1 MALWRAKDKPPV
13 ELVVANLNLTGNDR
27 MQDRTYLKQKYR
39 KISVALIS
47 NFLILG
53 AMAAVMRPSFET
65 NDDIVF
71 AELGSGLRGV
81 KDAHLVFQNYGLGM
95 IYRLLYGVTGRLP
108 WYTIVQY
115 MILFVAFTV
124 VTYVLISR
132 LGEISGLCLFVI
144 LACGFGYE
152 GYIHLQFTKT
162 AGIAAAAAVF
172 LLLYL
177 LEQEKY
183 SWWGIAGGILL
194 AVIAYMYREDQFWA
208 SCGLMA
214 GAGLLFLFD
223 LRKYR
228 NKKLRRLGI
237 CVLTFGVLLLSVF
250 GVDRWDSSKYR
261 SAEWKEYQEFNQ
273 LRSEL
278 LDYGFP
284 DYDSN
289 QKIYEELGI
298 SREAY
303 ELYKSWNFNDTEKFD
318 TEVMKKLVDLKQKR
332 PLTIRT
338 VTAFI
343 RRFPSDLLRM
353 PMFYFFAVFALL
365 WILCGKKDVCSVISV
380 LAECLLLV
388 AVYFYLYYQGRYM
401 VNRVDVG
408 LWFSACLV
416 MLWIFSSGEVR
427 HMNTKVSVLLC
438 MICVAL
444 GQFMMYT
451 DWRLATSS
459 IPEARVSQ
467 RAVLETI
474 GTDKEHTYLAK
485 SGMLSEIVCYGPF
498 DRMPEN
504 LLDNVYWFGGWECRT
519 PGYTRAMEVHG
530 IINPYR
536 DVVNNENIYLV
547 DDNID
552 LTLKYIRQYYAENA
566 EAVFVKT
573 IGNVDVYQI
582 TDDSV
587 KKE

>member
-1 MALWRAKDKPPV
+1 
-13 ELVVANLNLTGNDR
+13 

-47 NFLILG
+47 NLLILG
-53 AMAAVMRPSFET
+53 VMVAFMRPSFET

-95 IYRLLYGVTGRLP
+95 IYRFLYGVTGRLP

-115 MILFVAFTV
+115 MILFAAFTV

-228 NKKLRRLGI
+228 NKKLRRLEI

-289 QKIYEELGI
+289 QEIYEELGI

-338 VTAFI
+338 VTAFL

-353 PMFYFFAVFALL
+353 PMFYFFAVFAVL
-365 WILCGKKDVCSVISV
+365 WLLCGKKDVFSIISV

-427 HMNTKVSVLLC
+427 YMNTKVSVLLC
-438 MICVAL
+438 MICVVL
-444 GQFMMYT
+444 GQFMMYK

-519 PGYTRAMEVHG
+519 PGYTRAMEVRG

-536 DVVNNENIYLV
+536 DVVNNENVYLV

>member
-1 MALWRAKDKPPV
+1 
-13 ELVVANLNLTGNDR
+13 

-47 NFLILG
+47 NLLILG
-53 AMAAVMRPSFET
+53 AMAAFMRPSFET

-115 MILFVAFTV
+115 MILFAAFTV

-289 QKIYEELGI
+289 QEIYEELGI

-338 VTAFI
+338 VTAFL

-353 PMFYFFAVFALL
+353 PMFYFFAVFAVL
-365 WILCGKKDVCSVISV
+365 WLLCGKKDVCSVISV

-427 HMNTKVSVLLC
+427 YMNTKVSVLLC
-438 MICVAL
+438 MICVVL
-444 GQFMMYT
+444 GQFMMYK

-530 IINPYR
+530 IINLYR
-536 DVVNNENIYLV
+536 DVVNNENVYLV

>member
-1 MALWRAKDKPPV
+1 
-13 ELVVANLNLTGNDR
+13 

-47 NFLILG
+47 NLLILG
-53 AMAAVMRPSFET
+53 AMAAFMRPSFET

-115 MILFVAFTV
+115 MILFAAFTV

-289 QKIYEELGI
+289 QEIYEELGI

-332 PLTIRT
+332 SLTIRT

-353 PMFYFFAVFALL
+353 PMFYFFAVFALF

-427 HMNTKVSVLLC
+427 YMNTKVSVLLC
-438 MICVAL
+438 MICVVL
-444 GQFMMYT
+444 GQFMMYK

-474 GTDKEHTYLAK
+474 GTDKEHVYLAK

-552 LTLKYIRQYYAENA
+552 LTIKYIRQYYAENA

>member
-1 MALWRAKDKPPV
+1 
-13 ELVVANLNLTGNDR
+13 

-39 KISVALIS
+39 KISVTLIS
-47 NFLILG
+47 NLLILG

-115 MILFVAFTV
+115 MILFAAFTV

-289 QKIYEELGI
+289 QEIYEELGI

-338 VTAFI
+338 VTAFL

-353 PMFYFFAVFALL
+353 PMFYFFAVFAVL
-365 WILCGKKDVCSVISV
+365 WLLCGKKDVFSVISV

-408 LWFSACLV
+408 LWFSVCLV

-427 HMNTKVSVLLC
+427 YMNTKMSVLLC
-438 MICVAL
+438 MICVVL
-444 GQFMMYT
+444 GQFMMYK

-474 GTDKEHTYLAK
+474 GTDKEHVYLAK

-519 PGYTRAMEVHG
+519 PGYTKAMEAHG

-566 EAVFVKT
+566 QAVFVKT

>member
-1 MALWRAKDKPPV
+1 
-13 ELVVANLNLTGNDR
+13 

-47 NFLILG
+47 NLLILG
-53 AMAAVMRPSFET
+53 AMVAFMRPSFET

-115 MILFVAFTV
+115 MILFAAFTV

-261 SAEWKEYQEFNQ
+261 SAEWEEYQEFNQ

-289 QKIYEELGI
+289 QEIYEELGI

-338 VTAFI
+338 VTAFL

-353 PMFYFFAVFALL
+353 PMFYFFAVFAVL
-365 WILCGKKDVCSVISV
+365 WLLCGKKDVCSVISV

-388 AVYFYLYYQGRYM
+388 VVYFYLYYQGRYM

-438 MICVAL
+438 MICVVL
-444 GQFMMYT
+444 GQFMMYK

-566 EAVFVKT
+566 QAVFVKT

-582 TDDSV
+582 TGDSV

>member
-1 MALWRAKDKPPV
+1 
-13 ELVVANLNLTGNDR
+13 

-47 NFLILG
+47 NLLILG
-53 AMAAVMRPSFET
+53 AMVAFMRPSFET

-115 MILFVAFTV
+115 MILFAAFTV

-536 DVVNNENIYLV
+536 DVVNNENVYLV

>member
-1 MALWRAKDKPPV
+1 
-13 ELVVANLNLTGNDR
+13 

-47 NFLILG
+47 NLLILG
-53 AMAAVMRPSFET
+53 AMAAFMRPSFET

-81 KDAHLVFQNYGLGM
+81 KDARLVFQNYGLGM

-115 MILFVAFTV
+115 MILFVSFTV

-162 AGIAAAAAVF
+162 AGIATAAAVF
-172 LLLYL
+172 LLLHL

-214 GAGLLFLFD
+214 GAGMLFLFD

-228 NKKLRRLGI
+228 NKKLRRIGI

-289 QKIYEELGI
+289 QEIYEELGI

-338 VTAFI
+338 VTAFL

-365 WILCGKKDVCSVISV
+365 WILCGKKDVFSVISV

-408 LWFSACLV
+408 LWFSVCLV

-427 HMNTKVSVLLC
+427 YMNTKVSVLLC
-438 MICVAL
+438 MICVVL
-444 GQFMMYT
+444 GQFMMYK

-519 PGYTRAMEVHG
+519 PGYTRAMEAHG

-566 EAVFVKT
+566 QVVFVKT

>member
-1 MALWRAKDKPPV
+1 
-13 ELVVANLNLTGNDR
+13 

-53 AMAAVMRPSFET
+53 AMAAFMRPSFET

-71 AELGSGLRGV
+71 AELGNGLRGV

-115 MILFVAFTV
+115 MILFAAFTV

-289 QKIYEELGI
+289 QEIYEELGI

-338 VTAFI
+338 VTAFL

-353 PMFYFFAVFALL
+353 PMFYFFAVFAVL
-365 WILCGKKDVCSVISV
+365 WLLCGKKDVFSIISV

-427 HMNTKVSVLLC
+427 YMNTKVSVLLC
-438 MICVAL
+438 MICVVL
-444 GQFMMYT
+444 GQFMMYK

>member
-1 MALWRAKDKPPV
+1 
-13 ELVVANLNLTGNDR
+13 

-47 NFLILG
+47 NLLILG
-53 AMAAVMRPSFET
+53 AMAAFMRPSFET

-71 AELGSGLRGV
+71 AELGSGLRCV

-95 IYRLLYGVTGRLP
+95 IYRFLYGVTGRLP

-115 MILFVAFTV
+115 MILFVSFTV

-214 GAGLLFLFD
+214 GAGLLFLFN

-289 QKIYEELGI
+289 QEIYEELGI

-338 VTAFI
+338 VTAFL

-353 PMFYFFAVFALL
+353 PMFYFFAVFAVL
-365 WILCGKKDVCSVISV
+365 WLLCGKKDVCSVISV

-427 HMNTKVSVLLC
+427 YMNTKVSVLLC

-444 GQFMMYT
+444 GQFMMYK

-519 PGYTRAMEVHG
+519 PGYTRAMEAHG

-536 DVVNNENIYLV
+536 DVVNNETIYLV
-547 DDNID
+547 DENID

>member
-1 MALWRAKDKPPV
+1 
-13 ELVVANLNLTGNDR
+13 

-47 NFLILG
+47 NLLILG
-53 AMAAVMRPSFET
+53 AMAAFMRPSFET

-115 MILFVAFTV
+115 MILFAAFTV

-162 AGIAAAAAVF
+162 AGIAAAAAV
-172 LLLYL
+172 LLLLHL

-289 QKIYEELGI
+289 QEIYEELGI

-338 VTAFI
+338 VTAFL

-353 PMFYFFAVFALL
+353 PMFYFFAVFAVL
-365 WILCGKKDVCSVISV
+365 WLLCGKKDVFSVISV

-408 LWFSACLV
+408 LWFSVCLV

-427 HMNTKVSVLLC
+427 YMNTKVSVLLC

-444 GQFMMYT
+444 GQFMMYK

-474 GTDKEHTYLAK
+474 GTDKEHVYLAK

-519 PGYTRAMEVHG
+519 PGYTGAMEAHG

-536 DVVNNENIYLV
+536 DVVNNETIYLV

-566 EAVFVKT
+566 QAVFVKT

>member
-1 MALWRAKDKPPV
+1 
-13 ELVVANLNLTGNDR
+13 

-47 NFLILG
+47 NLLILG
-53 AMAAVMRPSFET
+53 AMAAFMRPSFET

-81 KDAHLVFQNYGLGM
+81 KDAHLVFQSYGLGM
-95 IYRLLYGVTGRLP
+95 IYRFLYGVTGRLP

-144 LACGFGYE
+144 LVCGFGYE

-162 AGIAAAAAVF
+162 AGIAATAAVF
-172 LLLYL
+172 LLLHL

-214 GAGLLFLFD
+214 GAGVLFLFD

-228 NKKLRRLGI
+228 NKKLRRIGI

-289 QKIYEELGI
+289 QEIYEELGI

-338 VTAFI
+338 VTAFL

-353 PMFYFFAVFALL
+353 PMFYFFAVFAVL
-365 WILCGKKDVCSVISV
+365 WLLCGKKDVFSVISV

-427 HMNTKVSVLLC
+427 YMNTKVSVLLC

-444 GQFMMYT
+444 GQFMMYK

-519 PGYTRAMEVHG
+519 PGYTRAMEAHG

-536 DVVNNENIYLV
+536 DVVNNETIYLV

>member
-1 MALWRAKDKPPV
+1 
-13 ELVVANLNLTGNDR
+13 

-53 AMAAVMRPSFET
+53 AMAAFMRPSFET

-115 MILFVAFTV
+115 MILFAAFTV

-289 QKIYEELGI
+289 QEIYEELGI

-338 VTAFI
+338 VTAFL

-353 PMFYFFAVFALL
+353 PMFYFFAVFAVL
-365 WILCGKKDVCSVISV
+365 WLLCGKKDVFSIISV

-427 HMNTKVSVLLC
+427 YMNTKVSVLLC
-438 MICVAL
+438 MICVVL
-444 GQFMMYT
+444 GQFMMYK

-474 GTDKEHTYLAK
+474 GTDKEHIYLAK

>member
-1 MALWRAKDKPPV
+1 
-13 ELVVANLNLTGNDR
+13 

-47 NFLILG
+47 NLLILG
-53 AMAAVMRPSFET
+53 AMAAFMRPSFET

-115 MILFVAFTV
+115 MILFAAFTV
-124 VTYVLISR
+124 VIYVLISR

-172 LLLYL
+172 LLLHL

-183 SWWGIAGGILL
+183 SWRGIAGGILL

-289 QKIYEELGI
+289 QEIYEELGI

-303 ELYKSWNFNDTEKFD
+303 KLYKSWNFNDTEKFD

-338 VTAFI
+338 VTAFL

-353 PMFYFFAVFALL
+353 PMFYFFAVFAVL
-365 WILCGKKDVCSVISV
+365 WLLCGKKDVFSVISV

-427 HMNTKVSVLLC
+427 YMNTKVSVLLC

>member
-1 MALWRAKDKPPV
+1 
-13 ELVVANLNLTGNDR
+13 

-47 NFLILG
+47 NLLILG

-115 MILFVAFTV
+115 MILFAAFTV

-214 GAGLLFLFD
+214 GAGLLFLFE

-289 QKIYEELGI
+289 QEIYEELGI

-338 VTAFI
+338 ETAFI

-427 HMNTKVSVLLC
+427 YMNTKVSVLLC

-552 LTLKYIRQYYAENA
+552 LTIKYIRQYYAENA

>member
-1 MALWRAKDKPPV
+1 
-13 ELVVANLNLTGNDR
+13 

-47 NFLILG
+47 NLLILG

-115 MILFVAFTV
+115 MILFAAFTV

-214 GAGLLFLFD
+214 GAGLLFLFE

-289 QKIYEELGI
+289 QEIYEELGI

-427 HMNTKVSVLLC
+427 YMNTKVSVLLC

-552 LTLKYIRQYYAENA
+552 LTIKYIRQYYAENA

>member
-1 MALWRAKDKPPV
+1 
-13 ELVVANLNLTGNDR
+13 

-47 NFLILG
+47 NLLILG
-53 AMAAVMRPSFET
+53 AMAAFMRPSFET

-115 MILFVAFTV
+115 MILFAAFTV

-228 NKKLRRLGI
+228 NKKLRRLEI

-289 QKIYEELGI
+289 QEIYEELGI

-338 VTAFI
+338 VTAFL

-353 PMFYFFAVFALL
+353 PMFYFFAVFAVL
-365 WILCGKKDVCSVISV
+365 WLLCGKKDVFSIISV

-427 HMNTKVSVLLC
+427 YMNTKVSVLLC
-438 MICVAL
+438 MICVVL
-444 GQFMMYT
+444 GQFMMYK

-498 DRMPEN
+498 DCMPEN

-519 PGYTRAMEVHG
+519 PGYTRAMEVRG

-536 DVVNNENIYLV
+536 DVVNNENVYLV

>member
-1 MALWRAKDKPPV
+1 
-13 ELVVANLNLTGNDR
+13 

-47 NFLILG
+47 NLLILG
-53 AMAAVMRPSFET
+53 AMVAFMRPSFET

-115 MILFVAFTV
+115 MILFAAFTV

-289 QKIYEELGI
+289 QEIYEELGI

-338 VTAFI
+338 VTAFL

-353 PMFYFFAVFALL
+353 PMFYFFAVFAVL
-365 WILCGKKDVCSVISV
+365 WLLCGKKDVCSVISV

-536 DVVNNENIYLV
+536 DVVNNENVYLV

>member
-1 MALWRAKDKPPV
+1 
-13 ELVVANLNLTGNDR
+13 

-47 NFLILG
+47 NLLILG

-115 MILFVAFTV
+115 MTLFAAFTV

-172 LLLYL
+172 FLLYL

-223 LRKYR
+223 LRKYS

-289 QKIYEELGI
+289 QEIYEELGI

-332 PLTIRT
+332 LLTIRT

-474 GTDKEHTYLAK
+474 GTDKEHTYLTK

>member
-1 MALWRAKDKPPV
+1 
-13 ELVVANLNLTGNDR
+13 

-47 NFLILG
+47 NLLILG
-53 AMAAVMRPSFET
+53 AMAAFMRPSFET

-115 MILFVAFTV
+115 MILFAAFTV

-228 NKKLRRLGI
+228 NKKLRRLEI

-289 QKIYEELGI
+289 QEIYEELGI

-338 VTAFI
+338 VTAFL

-353 PMFYFFAVFALL
+353 PMFYFFAVFAVL
-365 WILCGKKDVCSVISV
+365 WRLCGKKDVFSIISV

-427 HMNTKVSVLLC
+427 YMNTKVSVLLC
-438 MICVAL
+438 MICVVL
-444 GQFMMYT
+444 GQFMMYK

-519 PGYTRAMEVHG
+519 PGYTRAMEVRG

-536 DVVNNENIYLV
+536 DVVNNENVYLV

>member
-1 MALWRAKDKPPV
+1 
-13 ELVVANLNLTGNDR
+13 

-47 NFLILG
+47 NLLILG
-53 AMAAVMRPSFET
+53 AMVAFMRPSFET
-65 NDDIVF
+65 NDGIVF

-115 MILFVAFTV
+115 MILFAAFTV

-261 SAEWKEYQEFNQ
+261 SAEWEEYQEFNQ

-289 QKIYEELGI
+289 QEIYEELGI

-338 VTAFI
+338 VTAFL

-353 PMFYFFAVFALL
+353 PMFYFFAVFAVL
-365 WILCGKKDVCSVISV
+365 WLLCGKKDVCSVISV

-388 AVYFYLYYQGRYM
+388 VVYFYLYYQGRYM

-438 MICVAL
+438 MICVVL
-444 GQFMMYT
+444 GQFMMYK

-566 EAVFVKT
+566 QAVFVKT

>member
-1 MALWRAKDKPPV
+1 
-13 ELVVANLNLTGNDR
+13 

-47 NFLILG
+47 NLLILG

-115 MILFVAFTV
+115 MILFAAFTV

-172 LLLYL
+172 FLLYL

-183 SWWGIAGGILL
+183 SLWGIAGGILL

-289 QKIYEELGI
+289 QEIYEELGI

-332 PLTIRT
+332 LLTIRT

>member
-1 MALWRAKDKPPV
+1 
-13 ELVVANLNLTGNDR
+13 

-47 NFLILG
+47 NLLILG

-95 IYRLLYGVTGRLP
+95 IYRFLYGVTGRLP

-115 MILFVAFTV
+115 MILFAAFTV

-132 LGEISGLCLFVI
+132 LGKISGLCLFVI
-144 LACGFGYE
+144 LVCGFGYE

-172 LLLYL
+172 LLLHL

-237 CVLTFGVLLLSVF
+237 CVLTFVVLLLSVF

-289 QKIYEELGI
+289 QEIYEELGI

-353 PMFYFFAVFALL
+353 PMFYSFAVFALL
-365 WILCGKKDVCSVISV
+365 WILCGKKDVFSVISV

-408 LWFSACLV
+408 LWFSVCLV

-427 HMNTKVSVLLC
+427 YMNTKMSVLLC
-438 MICVAL
+438 MICVVL
-444 GQFMMYT
+444 GQFMMYK

-474 GTDKEHTYLAK
+474 GTDKEHVYLAK

-519 PGYTRAMEVHG
+519 PGYTKAMEAHG

-566 EAVFVKT
+566 QAVFVKT

>member
-1 MALWRAKDKPPV
+1 
-13 ELVVANLNLTGNDR
+13 

-47 NFLILG
+47 NLLILG
-53 AMAAVMRPSFET
+53 AMAAFMRPSFET

-115 MILFVAFTV
+115 MILFAAFTV

-228 NKKLRRLGI
+228 NKKLRRLEI

-289 QKIYEELGI
+289 QEIYEELGI

-338 VTAFI
+338 VTAFL

-353 PMFYFFAVFALL
+353 PMFYFFAVFAVL
-365 WILCGKKDVCSVISV
+365 WLLCGKKDVFSIISV

-427 HMNTKVSVLLC
+427 YMNTKVSVLLC
-438 MICVAL
+438 MICVVL
-444 GQFMMYT
+444 GQFMMYK

-519 PGYTRAMEVHG
+519 PGYTRAMEVRG

>member
-1 MALWRAKDKPPV
+1 
-13 ELVVANLNLTGNDR
+13 

-47 NFLILG
+47 NLLILG

-95 IYRLLYGVTGRLP
+95 IYRFLYGVTGRLP

-115 MILFVAFTV
+115 MILFAAFTV

-162 AGIAAAAAVF
+162 AGIAATAAVF
-172 LLLYL
+172 LLLHL

-214 GAGLLFLFD
+214 GAGVLFLFN

-228 NKKLRRLGI
+228 NKKLRRIGI

-289 QKIYEELGI
+289 QEIYEELGI

-303 ELYKSWNFNDTEKFD
+303 KLYKSWNFNDTEKFD

-338 VTAFI
+338 VTAFL

-353 PMFYFFAVFALL
+353 PMFYFFAVFAVL
-365 WILCGKKDVCSVISV
+365 WLLCGKKDVFSVISV

-427 HMNTKVSVLLC
+427 YMNTKVSVLLC

-444 GQFMMYT
+444 GQFMMYK

>member
-1 MALWRAKDKPPV
+1 
-13 ELVVANLNLTGNDR
+13 

-47 NFLILG
+47 NLLILG

-95 IYRLLYGVTGRLP
+95 IYRFLYGVTGRLP

-115 MILFVAFTV
+115 MILFAAFTV

-162 AGIAAAAAVF
+162 AGIAATAAVF
-172 LLLYL
+172 LLLHL

-214 GAGLLFLFD
+214 GAGVLFLFN

-228 NKKLRRLGI
+228 NKKLRRIGI

-289 QKIYEELGI
+289 QEIYEELGI

-303 ELYKSWNFNDTEKFD
+303 KLYKSWNFNDTEKFD

-338 VTAFI
+338 VTAFL

-353 PMFYFFAVFALL
+353 PMFYFFAVFAVL
-365 WILCGKKDVCSVISV
+365 WLLCGKKDVFSVISV

-427 HMNTKVSVLLC
+427 YMNTKVSVLLC

-444 GQFMMYT
+444 GQFMMYK

-547 DDNID
+547 DGNID

>member
-1 MALWRAKDKPPV
+1 
-13 ELVVANLNLTGNDR
+13 

-47 NFLILG
+47 NLLILG
-53 AMAAVMRPSFET
+53 VMVAFMRPSFET

-95 IYRLLYGVTGRLP
+95 IYRFLYGVTGRLP

-115 MILFVAFTV
+115 MILFAAFTV

-289 QKIYEELGI
+289 QEIYEELGI

-338 VTAFI
+338 VTAFL

-353 PMFYFFAVFALL
+353 PMFYFFAVFAVL
-365 WILCGKKDVCSVISV
+365 WRLCGKKDVFSIISV

-427 HMNTKVSVLLC
+427 YMNTKVSVLLC
-438 MICVAL
+438 MICVVL
-444 GQFMMYT
+444 GQFMMYK

-519 PGYTRAMEVHG
+519 PGYTRAMEVRG

-536 DVVNNENIYLV
+536 DVVNNENVYLV

>member
-1 MALWRAKDKPPV
+1 
-13 ELVVANLNLTGNDR
+13 

-53 AMAAVMRPSFET
+53 AMAAFMRPSFET

-115 MILFVAFTV
+115 MILFAAFTV

-289 QKIYEELGI
+289 QEIYEELGI

-338 VTAFI
+338 VTAFL

-353 PMFYFFAVFALL
+353 PMFYFFAVFAVL
-365 WILCGKKDVCSVISV
+365 WLLCGKKDVFSIISV

-408 LWFSACLV
+408 LWFSACLM

-427 HMNTKVSVLLC
+427 YMNTKVSVLLC
-438 MICVAL
+438 MICVVL
-444 GQFMMYT
+444 GQFMMYK

>member
-1 MALWRAKDKPPV
+1 
-13 ELVVANLNLTGNDR
+13 

-47 NFLILG
+47 NLLILG
-53 AMAAVMRPSFET
+53 AMAAFMRPSFET

-115 MILFVAFTV
+115 MILFAAFTV

-228 NKKLRRLGI
+228 NKKLRRLEI

-289 QKIYEELGI
+289 QEIYEELGI

-338 VTAFI
+338 VTAFL

-353 PMFYFFAVFALL
+353 PMFYFFAVFAVL
-365 WILCGKKDVCSVISV
+365 WRLCGKKDVFSIISV

-388 AVYFYLYYQGRYM
+388 VVYFYLYYQGRYM

-427 HMNTKVSVLLC
+427 YMNTKVSVLLC
-438 MICVAL
+438 MICVVL
-444 GQFMMYT
+444 GQFMMYK

-519 PGYTRAMEVHG
+519 PGYTRAMEVRG

-536 DVVNNENIYLV
+536 DVVNNENVYLV

>member
-1 MALWRAKDKPPV
+1 
-13 ELVVANLNLTGNDR
+13 

-47 NFLILG
+47 NLLILG
-53 AMAAVMRPSFET
+53 AMAAVMRSSFET

-115 MILFVAFTV
+115 MILFAAFTV

-214 GAGLLFLFD
+214 GAGLLFLFE

-289 QKIYEELGI
+289 QEIYEELGI

-573 IGNVDVYQI
+573 IGMWMYIRLQMI
-582 TDDSV
+582 L
-587 KKE
+587 

>member
-1 MALWRAKDKPPV
+1 
-13 ELVVANLNLTGNDR
+13 

-47 NFLILG
+47 NLLILG
-53 AMAAVMRPSFET
+53 AMVAFMRPSFET

-115 MILFVAFTV
+115 MILFAAFTV

-228 NKKLRRLGI
+228 NKKLRRLEI

-289 QKIYEELGI
+289 QEIYEELGI

-338 VTAFI
+338 VTAFL

-353 PMFYFFAVFALL
+353 PMFYFFAVFAVL
-365 WILCGKKDVCSVISV
+365 WLLCGKKDVFSIISV

-427 HMNTKVSVLLC
+427 YMNTKVSVLLC
-438 MICVAL
+438 MICVVL
-444 GQFMMYT
+444 GQFMMYK

-519 PGYTRAMEVHG
+519 PGYTRAMEVRG

-536 DVVNNENIYLV
+536 DVVNNENVYLV

>member
-1 MALWRAKDKPPV
+1 
-13 ELVVANLNLTGNDR
+13 

-47 NFLILG
+47 NLLILG
-53 AMAAVMRPSFET
+53 AMAAFMRPSFET

-115 MILFVAFTV
+115 MILFAAFTV

-228 NKKLRRLGI
+228 NKKLRRLEI

-289 QKIYEELGI
+289 QEIYEELGI

-338 VTAFI
+338 VTAFL

-353 PMFYFFAVFALL
+353 PMFYFFAVFAVL
-365 WILCGKKDVCSVISV
+365 WLLCGKKDVFSIISV

-427 HMNTKVSVLLC
+427 YMNTKVSVLLC
-438 MICVAL
+438 MICVVL
-444 GQFMMYT
+444 GQFMMYK

-519 PGYTRAMEVHG
+519 PGYTRAMEVRG

-536 DVVNNENIYLV
+536 DVVNNENVYLV

>member
-1 MALWRAKDKPPV
+1 
-13 ELVVANLNLTGNDR
+13 

-53 AMAAVMRPSFET
+53 AMAAFMRPSFET

-115 MILFVAFTV
+115 MILFAAFTV

-261 SAEWKEYQEFNQ
+261 SAEWEEYQEFNQ

-289 QKIYEELGI
+289 QEIYEELGI

-338 VTAFI
+338 VTAFL

-353 PMFYFFAVFALL
+353 PMFYFFAVFAVL
-365 WILCGKKDVCSVISV
+365 WLLCGKKDVFSIISV

-388 AVYFYLYYQGRYM
+388 VVYFYLYYQGRYM

-438 MICVAL
+438 MICVVL
-444 GQFMMYT
+444 GQFMMYK

-566 EAVFVKT
+566 QAVFVKT

-587 KKE
+587 KKEQIKSREF

>member
-1 MALWRAKDKPPV
+1 
-13 ELVVANLNLTGNDR
+13 
-27 MQDRTYLKQKYR
+27 MQDGTYLKQKYR

-47 NFLILG
+47 NLLILG
-53 AMAAVMRPSFET
+53 AMAATMRPSFET

-81 KDAHLVFQNYGLGM
+81 KDAHLIFQNYGLGM
-95 IYRLLYGVTGRLP
+95 IYRFLYAVTGRLP

-115 MILFVAFTV
+115 MILFVAFTAI
-124 VTYVLISR
+124 TYVLVSR

-144 LACGFGYE
+144 LVCGFGYE
-152 GYIHLQFTKT
+152 GYVHLQFTKT

-172 LLLYL
+172 LLFYL
-177 LEQEKY
+177 LEQKKY
-183 SWWGIAGGILL
+183 SWWGIIVGVLL

-261 SAEWKEYQEFNQ
+261 SAEWEEYQEFNQ

-289 QKIYEELGI
+289 QEIYEELGI

-338 VTAFI
+338 VTAFL

-353 PMFYFFAVFALL
+353 PMFYFFAIFAVL
-365 WILCGKKDVCSVISV
+365 WLLCGKKDVCSVISV

-408 LWFSACLV
+408 LWFSVCLV

-427 HMNTKVSVLLC
+427 YMNIKTSVLLC
-438 MICVAL
+438 MICVVL
-444 GQFMMYT
+444 GQFMMRK
-451 DWRLATSS
+451 DWRIATAS

-474 GTDKEHTYLAK
+474 GTDKEHVYLAK

-519 PGYTRAMEVHG
+519 PGYTRAMEAHG
-530 IINPYR
+530 IKNPYR
-536 DVVNNENIYLV
+536 DVVNNQNIYLV

-582 TDDSV
+582 TDDSE

>member
-1 MALWRAKDKPPV
+1 
-13 ELVVANLNLTGNDR
+13 
-27 MQDRTYLKQKYR
+27 MQDRTYLKKKYR
-39 KISVALIS
+39 KISVVLIS
-47 NFLILG
+47 NLLILG
-53 AMAAVMRPSFET
+53 AMAAFMRPSFET

-115 MILFVAFTV
+115 MILFAAFTV

-152 GYIHLQFTKT
+152 GYIHLQFTET

-289 QKIYEELGI
+289 QEIYEELGI

-582 TDDSV
+582 IDDSV

>member
-1 MALWRAKDKPPV
+1 
-13 ELVVANLNLTGNDR
+13 

-53 AMAAVMRPSFET
+53 AMAAFMRPSFET

-115 MILFVAFTV
+115 MILFAAFTV

-289 QKIYEELGI
+289 QEIYEELGI

-338 VTAFI
+338 VTAFL

-353 PMFYFFAVFALL
+353 PMFYFFAVFAVL
-365 WILCGKKDVCSVISV
+365 WLLCGKKDVFSIISV

-427 HMNTKVSVLLC
+427 YMNTKVSVLLC
-438 MICVAL
+438 MICVVL
-444 GQFMMYT
+444 GQFMMYK

-485 SGMLSEIVCYGPF
+485 SGMLSEIVCYGSF

>member
-1 MALWRAKDKPPV
+1 
-13 ELVVANLNLTGNDR
+13 

-47 NFLILG
+47 NLLILG
-53 AMAAVMRPSFET
+53 VMVAFMRPSFET

-115 MILFVAFTV
+115 MILFAAFTV

-289 QKIYEELGI
+289 QEIYEELGI

-338 VTAFI
+338 VTAFL

-353 PMFYFFAVFALL
+353 PMFYFFAVFAVL
-365 WILCGKKDVCSVISV
+365 WLLCGKKDVCSVISV

-427 HMNTKVSVLLC
+427 YMNTKVSVLLC
-438 MICVAL
+438 MICVVL
-444 GQFMMYT
+444 GQFMMYK

-519 PGYTRAMEVHG
+519 PGYTRAMEVRG

-536 DVVNNENIYLV
+536 DVVNNENVYLV

>member
-1 MALWRAKDKPPV
+1 
-13 ELVVANLNLTGNDR
+13 

-47 NFLILG
+47 NLLILG
-53 AMAAVMRPSFET
+53 AMVTFMRPSFET

-95 IYRLLYGVTGRLP
+95 IYRFLYGVTGRLP

-115 MILFVAFTV
+115 MILFAAFTV

-250 GVDRWDSSKYR
+250 GVDRWDFSKYR

-289 QKIYEELGI
+289 QEIYEELGI

-427 HMNTKVSVLLC
+427 YMNTKVSVLLC
-438 MICVAL
+438 MICVVL
-444 GQFMMYT
+444 GQFMMYK

-536 DVVNNENIYLV
+536 DVVNNENVYLV

>member
-1 MALWRAKDKPPV
+1 
-13 ELVVANLNLTGNDR
+13 

-47 NFLILG
+47 NLLILG
-53 AMAAVMRPSFET
+53 VMVAFMRPSFET

-115 MILFVAFTV
+115 MILFAAFTV

-250 GVDRWDSSKYR
+250 GVDRWDFSKYR

-536 DVVNNENIYLV
+536 DVVNNENVYLV

>member
-1 MALWRAKDKPPV
+1 
-13 ELVVANLNLTGNDR
+13 

-47 NFLILG
+47 NLLILG
-53 AMAAVMRPSFET
+53 AMAAFMRPSFET

-81 KDAHLVFQNYGLGM
+81 KDARLVFQNYGLGM

-115 MILFVAFTV
+115 MILFVSFTV

-172 LLLYL
+172 LLLHL

-214 GAGLLFLFD
+214 GAGMLFLFD

-228 NKKLRRLGI
+228 NKKLRRIGI

-289 QKIYEELGI
+289 QEIYEELGI

-338 VTAFI
+338 VTAFL

-365 WILCGKKDVCSVISV
+365 WILCGKKDVFSVISV

-408 LWFSACLV
+408 LWFSVCLV

-427 HMNTKVSVLLC
+427 YMNTKVSVLLC
-438 MICVAL
+438 MICVVL
-444 GQFMMYT
+444 GQFMMYK

-519 PGYTRAMEVHG
+519 PGYTRAMEAHG

-566 EAVFVKT
+566 QVVFVKT